1 MPIGHYNSNKIL
13 DNVLESELTNPR
25 LLAWSVIIKDGQP
38 VYDNDILKV
47 SDKTTALEQNSLNSN
62 SSSENSKHF
71 LSPRSREIRSKK
83 EENDYSKTDV
93 GSFSGKTVS
102 EESGVN
108 EINCKIAKK
117 DFSIWR
123 CLYWP
128 EIAINPIYSGGYGKM
143 RIALCLN
150 KIITSLQ
157 EKNQNR
163 GSFGRVNQ
171 EKGENIDL
179 LPYVRILYN
188 KELLFQSCIVK
199 KNICIILEIEVHHPL
214 SRIVIEIYDLDN
226 SDPSLFNSNDDMIGY
241 IIIPVGAHSNR
252 KPLESRLIIAS
263 DDDARILYIRK
274 SKQKKVHT
282 ENLMAQK
289 LLRFPIKSCERQLN
303 KNRPEQDRFSE
314 FKDEEDILG
323 DSSVRNFSRES
334 LDGNI
339 MNELPNSIYFELANQ
354 MVKDAIEFSHSAELK
369 YKSIEMLQEPHC
381 SFVIQ
386 VFSEIKWSRLSI
398 IPREIIALYLPEPEA
413 GSNYKFNNNSE
424 NNSLYDKRMNNDI
437 NLEIN
442 TKAIFDSIILLKEI
456 YDSEC
461 IFPYKKYIW
470 KLLNWESQLHSL
482 FALSII
488 WYLLFNPK
496 YIFSFLFLLGLIILF
511 TSFDKRNLALNL
523 ENSISKNLK
532 NLNSLENDFDGLLED
547 NVLYSP
553 TKNNH
558 TKFQSLSPNSTI
570 IDSYEAKKSVESVDF
585 TILENLLTSP
595 IFSPKTIKNIN
606 KFFHILDKSAI
617 FIYKLIKL
625 HFWNNYF
632 KSLVLTWVYS
642 VLLLISLTYSNE
654 FCKYMQYFFLIM
666 ILLPS
671 TYFLPQIKGI
681 MRIIKSYKKF
691 KKLKR

>member
-1 MPIGHYNSNKIL
+1 MPIGHYNSNKIV
-13 DNVLESELTNPR
+13 DKVLESELTNPR

-38 VYDNDILKV
+38 VYNNDILRV
-47 SDKTTALEQNSLNSN
+47 SDKITALEQNSLNSN

-71 LSPRSREIRSKK
+71 LSPRSKEIRSKK
-83 EENDYSKTDV
+83 EESDFSKTD
-93 GSFSGKTVS
+93 GNFLCKTVNV
-102 EESGVN
+102 ESGIN
-108 EINCKIAKK
+108 EINCNIVKK

-171 EKGENIDL
+171 EKGDHIEL

-214 SRIVIEIYDLDN
+214 SRIIIEIYDLDD
-226 SDPSLFNSNDDMIGY
+226 SDPSLINSNDDMIGY

-274 SKQKKVHT
+274 SQQKKVHN

-303 KNRPEQDRFSE
+303 KNEPEQDRFSE
-314 FKDEEDILG
+314 FKDEEDMLG
-323 DSSVRNFSRES
+323 DDPVRNFSKES
-334 LDGNI
+334 LDGYI

-354 MVKDAIEFSHSAELK
+354 MVKDAIEFSHSAEIK
-369 YKSIEMLQEPHC
+369 YKSIRILQEPHC

-413 GSNYKFNNNSE
+413 GQNFKYNNNSK
-424 NNSLYDKRMNNDI
+424 NYSLYDKKINNDI

-442 TKAIFDSIILLKEI
+442 IKSIINSIILLKEI

-461 IFPYKKYIW
+461 VFPYKEYIW

-488 WYLLFNPK
+488 WYLSFNPK
-496 YIFSFLFLLGLIILF
+496 YIFSFVFSLGLIILF
-511 TSFDKRNLALNL
+511 ISFDKRNLALNL
-523 ENSISKNLK
+523 ESSVSKNLK
-532 NLNSLENDFDGLLED
+532 TLNSLEHDDELLED

-553 TKNNH
+553 IKNNNH
-558 TKFQSLSPNSTI
+558 TKLQSLSPNSII

-585 TILENLLTSP
+585 TILENLLTSQ
-595 IFSPKTIKNIN
+595 IFSRETIKYIN
-606 KFFHILDKSAI
+606 KLSYILEKSVI
-617 FIYKLIKL
+617 FIHEMIKL
-625 HFWNNYF
+625 HFWNNSL
-632 KSLVLTWVYS
+632 KSLVLTCVYS

-654 FCKYMQYFFLIM
+654 FCKYMQYFFLII

-691 KKLKR
+691 KRLKR